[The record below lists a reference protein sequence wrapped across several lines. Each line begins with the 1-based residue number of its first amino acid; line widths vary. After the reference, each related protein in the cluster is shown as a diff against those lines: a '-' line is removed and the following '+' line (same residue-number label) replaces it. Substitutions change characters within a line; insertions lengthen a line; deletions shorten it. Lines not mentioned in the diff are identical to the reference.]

1 VPAFPPKPALSPPA
15 AAAILSVQ
23 SSVAYGHVGNAAAVF
38 CLRRSGFDV
47 WPVDTVAFSN
57 HPGYGRHAGRIRPAT
72 EVGEIIEGLRSI
84 GALKRCGGLLS
95 GYIGSADTGRVIH
108 EAARDLKAQRPS
120 ALWCCDP
127 VMGDHGPGVYV
138 PRDIV
143 DFFRKI
149 AVPAADILVP
159 NSFELE
165 LLTGLR
171 TDTIRSAIAAAAE
184 LLRQGP
190 QAVVVTSVN
199 AEVNAGVKG
208 AGRDTI
214 SSLAVTRQGSWL
226 VTTPRLPLAAKG
238 AGDVLA
244 ALLFARLLSQES
256 VPEALAAAV
265 SSIFAVIE
273 VTARAGSEELRLVA
287 AQDALVAP
295 SRRFMAEPVG

>member
-1 VPAFPPKPALSPPA
+1 MA
-15 AAAILSVQ
+15 APAILSVQ

-57 HPGYGRHAGRIRPAT
+57 HPGYGRYAGLVRPAT
-72 EVGEIIEGLRSI
+72 EIRDIIEGLKCI
-84 GALKRCGGLLS
+84 GALARCGGVLS
-95 GYIGSADTGRVIH
+95 GYLGSADTGRVVH
-108 EAARDLKAQRPS
+108 QAAQTLKTQRPS

-127 VMGDHGPGVYV
+127 VMGDHGPGLYV
-138 PRDIV
+138 PQDIV
-143 DFFRKI
+143 DFFRKT

-165 LLTGLR
+165 LLTGLQ
-171 TDTIRSAIAAAAE
+171 TDSIAGATAAAAE
-184 LLRQGP
+184 LLAQGP
-190 QAVVVTSVN
+190 QTVIVTSVN
-199 AEVNAGVKG
+199 AATCG
-208 AGRDTI
+208 ADAI

-244 ALLFARLLSQES
+244 ALLFARLLSQAS
-256 VPEALAAAV
+256 VPDALAAAV

-273 VTARAGSEELRLVA
+273 ATARARSGELRLVA
-287 AQDALVAP
+287 AQEALVNP
-295 SRRFMAEPVG
+295 SRRFTAEPVG